1 MKKAI
6 VTRWGTVPLI
16 EILKEAV
23 LRAGA
28 LTSLTGV
35 GTRSNLPE
43 AVLVERLLL
52 VAYGYGTNS
61 GLRTV
66 AVGDHPHSAEDLRY
80 TAGFSPPLTSGD

>member
-1 MKKAI
+1 MVFTCPI
-6 VTRWGTVPLI
+6 RPV

-23 LRAGA
+23 LRTGA

-43 AVLVERLLL
+43 AVLEERLLL

-80 TAGFSPPLTSGD
+80 TAGSVRR

>member
-1 MKKAI
+1 MRPV
-6 VTRWGTVPLI
+6 VTPAEMGLLDRQTIEAGT
-16 EILKEAV
+16 
-23 LRAGA
+23 
-28 LTSLTGV
+28 
-35 GTRSNLPE
+35 PE

-80 TAGFSPPLTSGD
+80 TAGSVRR